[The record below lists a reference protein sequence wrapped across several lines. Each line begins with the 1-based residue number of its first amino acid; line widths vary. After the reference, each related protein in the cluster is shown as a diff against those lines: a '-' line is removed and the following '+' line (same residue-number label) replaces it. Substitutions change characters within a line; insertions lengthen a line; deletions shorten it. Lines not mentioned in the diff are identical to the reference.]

1 MRTKGIGSIVAVK
14 QKKVLA
20 QSLLT
25 GFTGIIFP
33 VIILL
38 LWPYPGVGRP
48 IEKFSEVLI
57 WFSIKGTVFVFG
69 NLILALIGL
78 MALIVWALRKRDS
91 FLGWILG
98 LIPVFIVVLFFMIFA
113 VTEANV
119 LPGDGFV
126 LIGWAAFLLV
136 PFALLVCV
144 MAFLWSKEIYP
155 GLAMLS
161 VAVFIL
167 IGFIPLASFLSGSLN
182 ALNHG
187 NGGLSTVQIFGM
199 LDLERVIPGIQSLGQ
214 EILEE
219 EANIEP
225 DNVVDDVVKSGEART
240 PHLQQFSLETM
251 LWMPDLITDDN
262 GNKEI
267 NFVVSDNLNS
277 WRIMALASTQDGRL
291 GSTTA
296 PLRVFQD
303 FFVDLDLPMSLTIGD
318 EVSVPVGVYNHMEE
332 TQIVNIEVEMAG
344 WFELLQKPSLEV
356 EIAGKDIAVVYFR
369 IRAKQI
375 GMKEF
380 QVKARGSQMLG
391 AIQKEVRVYPDG
403 KEITFSNSDRLLIP
417 ISGGP
422 GEIKEIIKIPE
433 DAIPGTQGLK
443 VKIYPGVFSQVV
455 EGLDSI
461 LRMPYGNF
469 EQTSSVTYPNALV
482 LDYLKFTG
490 QSAPEL
496 QFKAEEFINIGY
508 QRLTTYEVGS
518 GGGFSL
524 YGDDPPDRMLTAY
537 GLQELS
543 DMNRVW
549 DVDQCLIQRAA
560 DWLFLAQDVD
570 GSWENDRGLVHE
582 GTWSDLGDQRL
593 PVTAYIV
600 WSLAEAGFGND
611 SRTQAGLA
619 YVKEN
624 GLLSEDPY
632 IIALIANAMVA
643 SDIHT
648 GTEISDTT
656 LAILDR
662 LAEMSIINGNS
673 AGWRSEVATFMG
685 SEGQTGSI
693 ETTALVAFA
702 FLRANRYPE
711 LANAAL
717 TTLIQEKDSFGT
729 WFSTQAT
736 IMSLK
741 AFLQSIQAGFE
752 SVDAIVKV
760 RLNDGQIRTV
770 KVSPENFDVVQIIAL
785 DDVSIGS
792 DNVINISVEGSGNL
806 MYQVTG
812 SYYLPWDSLPRYPQL
827 MGGSHLIDINL
838 TYDRTDLTVNDLIKV
853 NAIINLKEGKVESA
867 LIKLGVPP
875 GFSIEIDDLVA
886 LVTRYDDVPD
896 DYSFP
901 IIERFELTTRQIL
914 IYVSNLR
921 AEVPLEFEYHLRA
934 KYPLVAQSPASNAY
948 DYYNPDVNGETQ
960 PLTLVVNP

>member
-1 MRTKGIGSIVAVK
+1 
-14 QKKVLA
+14 
-20 QSLLT
+20 
-25 GFTGIIFP
+25 
-33 VIILL
+33 
-38 LWPYPGVGRP
+38 
-48 IEKFSEVLI
+48 
-57 WFSIKGTVFVFG
+57 
-69 NLILALIGL
+69 
-78 MALIVWALRKRDS
+78 
-91 FLGWILG
+91 
-98 LIPVFIVVLFFMIFA
+98 
-113 VTEANV
+113 
-119 LPGDGFV
+119 
-126 LIGWAAFLLV
+126 
-136 PFALLVCV
+136 
-144 MAFLWSKEIYP
+144 
-155 GLAMLS
+155 
-161 VAVFIL
+161 
-167 IGFIPLASFLSGSLN
+167 
-182 ALNHG
+182 
-187 NGGLSTVQIFGM
+187 
-199 LDLERVIPGIQSLGQ
+199 
-214 EILEE
+214 
-219 EANIEP
+219 
-225 DNVVDDVVKSGEART
+225 
-240 PHLQQFSLETM
+240 
-251 LWMPDLITDDN
+251 
-262 GNKEI
+262 
-267 NFVVSDNLNS
+267 
-277 WRIMALASTQDGRL
+277 
-291 GSTTA
+291 
-296 PLRVFQD
+296 
-303 FFVDLDLPMSLTIGD
+303 
-318 EVSVPVGVYNHMEE
+318 
-332 TQIVNIEVEMAG
+332 
-344 WFELLQKPSLEV
+344 
-356 EIAGKDIAVVYFR
+356 
-369 IRAKQI
+369 
-375 GMKEF
+375 
-380 QVKARGSQMLG
+380 
-391 AIQKEVRVYPDG
+391 
-403 KEITFSNSDRLLIP
+403 
-417 ISGGP
+417 
-422 GEIKEIIKIPE
+422 
-433 DAIPGTQGLK
+433 
-443 VKIYPGVFSQVV
+443 
-455 EGLDSI
+455 
-461 LRMPYGNF
+461 
-469 EQTSSVTYPNALV
+469 
-482 LDYLKFTG
+482 
-490 QSAPEL
+490 
-496 QFKAEEFINIGY
+496 
-508 QRLTTYEVGS
+508 
-518 GGGFSL
+518 
-524 YGDDPPDRMLTAY
+524 
-537 GLQELS
+537 
-543 DMNRVW
+543 
-549 DVDQCLIQRAA
+549 
-560 DWLFLAQDVD
+560 
-570 GSWENDRGLVHE
+570 
-582 GTWSDLGDQRL
+582 
-593 PVTAYIV
+593 
-600 WSLAEAGFGND
+600 
-611 SRTQAGLA
+611 
-619 YVKEN
+619 VKEN
-624 GLLSEDPY
+624 GLLAEDPY

-685 SEGQTGSI
+685 SEGQIGSI